1 MLVSTN
7 RTIVHLV
14 AAQPSAGAELADPG
28 LDLALQRLKPGELI
42 HPSGQLL
49 EEGNDQRAHRGVTL
63 RGGHPGIAVDVIGN
77 RDRNVLHIF
86 TACGASPD
94 CASGTA
100 SLWLPARPRLGAQ
113 GRSPSSA
120 AVNANV
126 GKVRRASVND
136 TDAADSA
143 ERIDDQTACWRV
155 MGPADWRGWP
165 ARGTP
170 AGPRPTV
177 PRQAPRPHHA
187 KIRASPLPVRE
198 A

>member
-14 AAQPSAGAELADPG
+14 AAQPTAGAELADPG

-86 TACGASPD
+86 TVTHFMWITFS
-94 CASGTA
+94 
-100 SLWLPARPRLGAQ
+100 LPA
-113 GRSPSSA
+113 
-120 AVNANV
+120 
-126 GKVRRASVND
+126 
-136 TDAADSA
+136 
-143 ERIDDQTACWRV
+143 
-155 MGPADWRGWP
+155 
-165 ARGTP
+165 
-170 AGPRPTV
+170 
-177 PRQAPRPHHA
+177 APRRTAP
-187 KIRASPLPVRE
+187 RGLPRCGSQPGQG
-198 A
+198 